1 MILTH
6 WLELINTGN
15 TTIQQFYKHFETD
28 KCRFPTP
35 NTPKTMNRTKLLHSF
50 EQSATANGYAF
61 HSTDERYIP
70 QLVHTYPA
78 LWLTPPL
85 FQSMVGRTHGTITYT
100 VTAHAL
106 DAGAKLSPSERNTRQ
121 AALEQ
126 DLLGLFASLSEEDY
140 VIAVENLKIKHS
152 SQTLSA
158 AGEVAATAT
167 AEVITFF

>member
-1 MILTH
+1 
-6 WLELINTGN
+6 
-15 TTIQQFYKHFETD
+15 
-28 KCRFPTP
+28 
-35 NTPKTMNRTKLLHSF
+35 MNRTKLLHAF

-78 LWLTPPL
+78 LWLAPPL
-85 FQSMVGRTHGTITYT
+85 FQSMEGRTHGTITYS

-106 DAGAKLSPSERNTRQ
+106 DTGAKLSPSERNTRQ
-121 AALEQ
+121 TALEQ
-126 DLLGLFASLSEEDY
+126 DMLGLFASLSEEAF
-140 VIAVENLKIKHS
+140 VIAVENLKIKHT

-158 AGEVAATAT
+158 AGEVAVTAT